1 MAAIAPMANG
11 KLLFPSSEGT
21 GALLSEGAGVL
32 FSEGPPGSSA
42 GVEVL
47 PGTKPAGSHLAYKSI
62 GT

>member
-1 MAAIAPMANG
+1 MAAIAPIANG
-11 KLLFPSSEGT
+11 RLLFPS
-21 GALLSEGAGVL
+21 SEGAGVL